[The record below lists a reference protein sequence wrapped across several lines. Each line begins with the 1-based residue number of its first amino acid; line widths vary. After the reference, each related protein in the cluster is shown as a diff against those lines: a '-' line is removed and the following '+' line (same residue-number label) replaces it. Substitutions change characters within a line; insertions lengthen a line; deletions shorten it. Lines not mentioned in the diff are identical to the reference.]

1 MQPTSPTTTR
11 SKTRQERVYR
21 PGNTMS
27 LSNLLDST
35 DRDACNAI
43 ISTLTLE
50 INNKGLS
57 PEEIDLVVKKL
68 VSPSCPAFLAIRLP
82 GLLIPNKPVLSRTV
96 IRISSSLGLSPSKP
110 NLKTQIALLK
120 WLCTV
125 HPFLED
131 SHIINSLYTVLFN
144 YLNYES
150 LRPYLCSLL
159 FISTTLE
166 SVQPWRFD
174 SLLQIKNKN
183 RDPRTSGYVD
193 ALLSLYTQF
202 KPFLQ
207 APPDMKWSDSKN
219 SIVQPDEKLLEKIIH
234 AFGNTN
240 KPILYQSTAQ
250 LREIVAAVDK
260 PMPKQLPNVVG
271 NSTSARV
278 FHLKA
283 TQLDDQRLNRWLT
296 QNMDEKN
303 VLAYMQYTKTMPV
316 AVVSYLVKQV
326 KNNETLT
333 PTTWTLL
340 SQLPLLNPIT
350 FRQAFLEK
358 LERHPVKLV
367 ECLTKLLNSWS
378 TLQAKGPGRESCARE
393 IHTTVSN
400 LVYVVPVSVTLSYY
414 ETAAQFAVRTNSTRP
429 LIPPISVIQYYIAH
443 ADPSVV
449 SRLARV
455 LFDLRDVS
463 LSSENYKNAVTEI
476 SSALWNN
483 RHLQMESQF
492 LESLSSLLRF
502 PSTIDTV
509 FGLTM
514 SSAMSHIAAVYLWSL
529 EEEADIERRHE
540 GPVTAQSLVDN
551 DHRGGLKLT
560 NQQYK
565 QGLLDFAASE
575 YGLRGLREFFYVTMK
590 SLKREA
596 DGDQETTK
604 RQRR

>member
-1 MQPTSPTTTR
+1 
-11 SKTRQERVYR
+11 
-21 PGNTMS
+21 MS
-27 LSNLLDST
+27 LSSLLDST
-35 DRDACNAI
+35 DREACDAHIPA
-43 ISTLTLE
+43 LTLE
-50 INNKGLS
+50 INNHGLS
-57 PEEIDLVVKKL
+57 PDEIDLVVKKL
-68 VSPSCPAFLAIRLP
+68 ASPSCPSFLTSRLP
-82 GLLIPNKPVLSRTV
+82 ALLIPNKPVLSRTV
-96 IRISSSLGLSPSKP
+96 IRICSSLGLSPLKP
-110 NLKTQIALLK
+110 GLKTQIALVK

-131 SHIINSLYTVLFN
+131 SQIINSLYTVLFN

-159 FISTTLE
+159 FISTTSE
-166 SVQPWRFD
+166 SVQPWRYD
-174 SLLQIKNKN
+174 TLLQIKNKN

-193 ALLSLYTQF
+193 ALLSLYSQL

-207 APPDMKWSDSKN
+207 APNDMKWSDSKT
-219 SIVQPDEKLLEKIIH
+219 STVQPDEKLLEKIIH
-234 AFGNTN
+234 VFENTN

-250 LREIVAAVDK
+250 LREIVAAIDK

-271 NSTSARV
+271 NSTLARV

-283 TQLDDQRLNRWLT
+283 SKLDDQRLNRWLT
-296 QNMDEKN
+296 QNMDEKK
-303 VLAYMQYTKTMPV
+303 VLEYMQYTKAMPL

-326 KNNETLT
+326 KNNDTLS

-358 LERHPVKLV
+358 LTVHPVQLV
-367 ECLTKLLNSWS
+367 ECLTRLLNNWS
-378 TLQAKGPGRESCARE
+378 TLQTEGPGRESCARE
-393 IHTTVSN
+393 IHSTVSS
-400 LVYVVPVSVTLSYY
+400 LVYTVPVSVTLSYY
-414 ETAAQFAVRTNSTRP
+414 ETAAYFTVKTAPTRP
-429 LIPPISVIQYYIAH
+429 LIPPLFAIHFYIAH
-443 ADPSVV
+443 ADPSVI

-455 LFDLRDVS
+455 LFDLRDAS
-463 LSSENYKNAVTEI
+463 LSSESYKTAVTEI
-476 SSALWNN
+476 SSALWSN
-483 RHLQMESQF
+483 RHLQMDPHF

-502 PSTIDTV
+502 PATIDTV

-551 DHRGGLKLT
+551 EFRGGLKLT

-590 SLKREA
+590 SLKRVAE
-596 DGDQETTK
+596 DQEPAK
-604 RQRR
+604 RQRV